1 MLCPDC
7 EKELFVSK
15 KVDSIILLCSFCG
28 LNKRYYT
35 LDKDEAYERLLE
47 QRNKKSSKPENRI
60 RNAALPIIKRKT
72 KEEKINLI
80 KNAGIEPDSLPNAV
94 KRIIDNPD
102 EELVFYS
109 FLKQQFPPIS
119 SKEKIYPKELNN
131 LLQES
136 GIKSLFEFQV
146 EAFEMIQKGKD
157 IVIVAP
163 TGTGKTES
171 FILPVISK
179 IWESNPHPLLRR
191 GVSAIIIYP
200 TKALAKD
207 QHKKISKYGSVLGVN
222 SEIFDGDTPKDVRN
236 RIFQYPPDIII
247 TNPDMLHYHMRR
259 TQFRELLHRVKFVI
273 IDEIHIAVGAFGSNL
288 YFILKRLQRL
298 SKYKIK
304 FIGASATI
312 GNGQEFASQLF
323 GRDVKAITV
332 KTARKAAI
340 HLLMVMPYAVSQ
352 YTITASI
359 AQQLLY
365 SKYKTLCFQNN
376 HKNAEIINLML
387 KRAKLKS
394 AVHRAGLTKEYRD
407 RVENNFRKGQL
418 DILVSTPTLELGI
431 DIGDVSAVI
440 SSIVDVTSFTQ
451 RLGRAGRKG
460 QESIGVL
467 ILRNDDPIST
477 YYSTH
482 PFTYFEDVRKGYI
495 EPKNEIV
502 SYYQTLAAILDK
514 PIEKGEFLEIESI
527 IKQLVKQQLIRLTSK
542 NLYRPIRRK
551 DIEQLLK
558 NYSIRG
564 IGDTLTI
571 KDVKQRI
578 LGERSMP
585 MAARE
590 LHAGAIY
597 LHGGKYYRSR
607 SFNYK
612 PELGLGDIIIE
623 EMNPQNQKTTSMR
636 FALPKMMQIIEKKNV
651 LGTEV
656 VYCDLQI
663 TEYVTGYKITD
674 IYSNELLGITEIDPP
689 IVYTFPT
696 KGFMFTAPHPSQIIS
711 RFPEISEEAIFNGTF
726 HAVEHVLIESSSM
739 LTGGGNAELG
749 GISMGDSGAIFVYDG
764 AKGGSGLSKLL
775 YDRLEEGF
783 KRSLIILE
791 NCTCKTTDGCPRCT
805 YSYQCGNNNQPLN
818 KIGAMESLKLLK
830 ESDLKI
836 IENYEEYQ
844 AYV

>member
-1 MLCPDC
+1 
-7 EKELFVSK
+7 K
-15 KVDSIILLCSFCG
+15 
-28 LNKRYYT
+28 
-35 LDKDEAYERLLE
+35 
-47 QRNKKSSKPENRI
+47 
-60 RNAALPIIKRKT
+60 IK
-72 KEEKINLI
+72 LI
-80 KNAGIEPDSLPNAV
+80 KNSGIEPDTLPNAV

-102 EELVFYS
+102 NEIIFYS

-119 SKEKIYPKELNN
+119 SKKMIYPKELNN
-131 LLQES
+131 LLQGS

-171 FILPVISK
+171 FLLPVISK

-207 QHKKISKYGSVLGVN
+207 QHKKISKYGSALGVN

-247 TNPDMLHYHMRR
+247 TNPDMLHYHMRSA
-259 TQFRELLHRVKFVI
+259 QFRELLQSVKFVI

-323 GRDVKAITV
+323 GRDVKTITV
-332 KTARKAAI
+332 ETARKAAI
-340 HLLMVMPYAVSQ
+340 HLLMVMPFAVSQ

-387 KRAKLKS
+387 KRARLKS

-407 RVENNFRKGQL
+407 RVETSFRKGQL

-460 QESIGVL
+460 QESIGAL

-482 PFTYFEDVRKGYI
+482 PITYFEDVRKGYI

-514 PIEKGEFLEIESI
+514 PIEKGEFFEIESI
-527 IKQLVKQQLIRLTSK
+527 IEQLVKQQLIRLTSK
-542 NLYRPIRRK
+542 NLYRPIRRR

-571 KDVKQRI
+571 KDAKQRI

-612 PELGLGDIIIE
+612 PELGLGDIVVE

-636 FALPKMMQIIEKKNV
+636 FALPKIMKISEKKNV

-696 KGFMFTAPHPSQIIS
+696 KGFMFTAPHPSQI
-711 RFPEISEEAIFNGTF
+711 
-726 HAVEHVLIESSSM
+726 
-739 LTGGGNAELG
+739 
-749 GISMGDSGAIFVYDG
+749 
-764 AKGGSGLSKLL
+764 
-775 YDRLEEGF
+775 
-783 KRSLIILE
+783 
-791 NCTCKTTDGCPRCT
+791 
-805 YSYQCGNNNQPLN
+805 
-818 KIGAMESLKLLK
+818 
-830 ESDLKI
+830 
-836 IENYEEYQ
+836 
-844 AYV
+844 